1 MQQLIFMQL
10 SPALFS
16 LFVECLSN
24 LAIIPFLYD
33 HARTNRDYNLDT
45 VSGRI
50 LSQMWCF
57 EQTTVIVQVV
67 NV

>member
-1 MQQLIFMQL
+1 MQQLFFMQL

-16 LFVECLSN
+16 LFIECLSN
-24 LAIIPFLYD
+24 LAVIPFLYD

-45 VSGRI
+45 ASGRI

-57 EQTTVIVQVV
+57 EQTTIISPSC
-67 NV
+67 